1 MFCNGHI
8 THFNLSDY
16 TRKSYPAYIE
26 EGKGQ
31 STSKDGTT
39 VTYDLYVA
47 VPTTEEIPFKTGDL
61 IVCGEVN
68 SNVSGNTERA
78 FSESMR
84 TLKQNHTVYT
94 ISNVEPC
101 LYGSP
106 RMQHYE
112 LMGVSN
118 GSQG

>member
-8 THFNLSDY
+8 THFNLRDY
-16 TRKSYPAYIE
+16 TVKSYPAYIE
-26 EGKGQ
+26 EGRGQ
-31 STSKDGTT
+31 TTAKDGTT
-39 VTYDLYVA
+39 EAYDLYVA
-47 VPTTEEIPFKTGDL
+47 VPTTEEIPFENDDLLILEKTDAELDG
-61 IVCGEVN
+61 
-68 SNVSGNTERA
+68 SSERA

-84 TLKQNHTVYT
+84 TLKQNHKVYT

-118 GSQG
+118 GH